1 MRSFGTRR
9 HIKFMMSVSTY
20 EALLLPPPP
29 DEGVP
34 KYLLP
39 ARDDV
44 CADPPM
50 AAAPLYAKF
59 RTLIGPAIPITEEGL
74 NFRLHKISALLEQ
87 ALPMSH

>member
-1 MRSFGTRR
+1 
-9 HIKFMMSVSTY
+9 
-20 EALLLPPPP
+20 LPASP

-44 CADPPM
+44 YSDPPM

-74 NFRLHKISALLEQ
+74 NGLNFKLQKISAILEQ